1 MTTWIFT
8 RWARRKWLFTLSFPT
23 MITRSCARIG
33 HLAMQKNGTAPHDN
47 AGGRLPDRKAKADTG
62 TQHGRKAV
70 SCPKAIG
77 HD

>member
-1 MTTWIFT
+1 MTNSNST
-8 RWARRKWLFTLSFPT
+8 RWEIVSPHSLSLSAIP
-23 MITRSCARIG
+23 MTRLCARIG
-33 HLAMQKNGTAPHDN
+33 HVAMQNYGTAPHDN
-47 AGGRLPDRKAKADTG
+47 AGGRLPNRKAKADTG

>member
-1 MTTWIFT
+1 MTIWTFT
-8 RWARRKWLFTLSFPT
+8 RWAKRKLHFTLSFQT
-23 MITRSCARIG
+23 TTTRSCARIG

>member
-1 MTTWIFT
+1 MTSWSLTWSGT
-8 RWARRKWLFTLSFPT
+8 GKRCCSLSSVIR
-23 MITRSCARIG
+23 MRRSCAQIG
-33 HLAMQKNGTAPHDN
+33 HFALQIIGTVPHDN

-62 TQHGRKAV
+62 TQHGREAV

>member
-1 MTTWIFT
+1 MTSWSLTWWET
-8 RWARRKWLFTLSFPT
+8 GKRRCSLLSVIR
-23 MITRSCARIG
+23 MRLLCAQIG
-33 HLAMQKNGTAPHDN
+33 HFALQIIGTVPHDN

-77 HD
+77 YD

>member
-47 AGGRLPDRKAKADTG
+47 AGGCLPDRKAKADTG